1 MSELLEKSLDDIIG
15 ERPPRERRQQ
25 NVAGRNSRRRERG
38 GGRHER
44 ERYERDRR
52 VPPHHRDTYRPPH
65 RASHRSSGNSG
76 IPEEIAAMAGDRPL
90 LRVKNIHSELNG
102 RDLSELFGLISPVE
116 FVKFDPQRETVAYVL
131 FEADQK
137 KNNSLAVEKFDG
149 RQAMRRTLIV
159 ENTTLLADRI
169 VAPERDVNTMLT
181 IDASTR
187 IGTRERNRGPRRR
200 ERPVRAKKPNPNPK
214 VRSKPPTVDDL
225 DEQLN
230 AYMNSREDSSATAN
244 EGQEKMAVD

>member
-15 ERPPRERRQQ
+15 DRPARSGRQNGGRGRGRERERGRPQRDSYRPPR
-25 NVAGRNSRRRERG
+25 N
-38 GGRHER
+38 
-44 ERYERDRR
+44 
-52 VPPHHRDTYRPPH
+52 HRPT
-65 RASHRSSGNSG
+65 SHG
-76 IPEEIAAMAGDRPL
+76 IPEEIAAMAGDKPL

-131 FEADQK
+131 FENDQK
-137 KNNSLAVEKFDG
+137 KNNNLAVEKFDG

-169 VAPERDVNTMLT
+169 VASENERGALN
-181 IDASTR
+181 IPIGDAETPR
-187 IGTRERNRGPRRR
+187 TRERQRGRRR
-200 ERPVRAKKPNPNPK
+200 DRSAKKAAGAAGIVKPK
-214 VRSKPPTVDDL
+214 NKPPTVDDL

-230 AYMNSREDSSATAN
+230 AYMNNREQPATEQQQAPVADHQQL
-244 EGQEKMAVD
+244 QENMAVD